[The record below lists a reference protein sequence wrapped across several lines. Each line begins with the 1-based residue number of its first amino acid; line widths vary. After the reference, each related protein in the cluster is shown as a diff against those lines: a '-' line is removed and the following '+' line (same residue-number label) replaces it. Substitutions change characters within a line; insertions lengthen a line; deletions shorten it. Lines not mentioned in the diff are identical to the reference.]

1 MNNPP
6 KFYGI
11 IPARYA
17 SKRFNGKPLAMI
29 LAKPMFWHVYER
41 ARKCPELSQV
51 VIATDDDRITSKAK
65 ELNVPVIMTRNDH
78 ISGTDRVLEA
88 AEIIGVPEDAVV
100 VNIQG
105 DEPTLD
111 PAMLSELVQPF
122 KSYDMHVT
130 TLARKIN
137 PKEAKNPDLVKVVF
151 AKDHK
156 ALYFSRLPVP
166 ASRDGKEDEL
176 YYGHIGLYAFRM
188 RTLRQFVIL
197 GQSRLE
203 AIQKLEQLRL
213 LENGIPIHVVITNY
227 ISTGV
232 DRPEDIK
239 TVSKILQGKN
249 WAQPELV

>member
-1 MNNPP
+1 MNNLP

-17 SKRFNGKPLAMI
+17 SKRFYGKPLAMI

-51 VIATDDDRITSKAK
+51 VIATDDDRIASNAK
-65 ELNVPVIMTRNDH
+65 KLNVPVIMTRNDH

-122 KSYDMHVT
+122 ESYDINVT
-130 TLARKIN
+130 TLARKIS
-137 PKEAKNPDLVKVVF
+137 PKEAENPDLVKVVF
-151 AKDHK
+151 AEDHK
-156 ALYFSRLPVP
+156 ALYFSRSPVP

-176 YYGHIGLYAFRM
+176 YGHIGLYAFRM
-188 RTLRQFVIL
+188 RILRQFVTL
-197 GQSRLE
+197 GPSRLE
-203 AIQKLEQLRL
+203 AIEKLEQLRL

-227 ISTGV
+227 ISIGV

-239 TVSKILQGKN
+239 TVSKILQEKN
-249 WAQPELV
+249 

>member
-1 MNNPP
+1 MNKLPIC
-6 KFYGI
+6 YGI
-11 IPARYA
+11 IPARYG
-17 SKRFNGKPLAMI
+17 SSRFQGKPLARI
-29 LAKPMFWHVYER
+29 LGKPMFWHVYER
-41 ARKCPELSQV
+41 AGKCPELSQIV
-51 VIATDDDRITSKAK
+51 LATDDERIVSSAK
-65 ELNVPVIMTRNDH
+65 SLNVPVIMTRNDH

-122 KSYDMHVT
+122 ESYDINVT
-130 TLARKIN
+130 TLARKIS
-137 PKEAKNPDLVKVVF
+137 PKEAENPDLVKVVF

-156 ALYFSRLPVP
+156 ALYFSRSPVP

-176 YYGHIGLYAFRM
+176 YGHIGLYAFRM
-188 RTLRQFVIL
+188 RILRQFVTL
-197 GQSRLE
+197 GPSRLE
-203 AIQKLEQLRL
+203 AIEKLEQLRL

-227 ISTGV
+227 ISIGV

-239 TVSKILQGKN
+239 TVSKILQEKN
-249 WAQPELV
+249 